1 MKELLSQYRLI
12 GLRIQS
18 RLERIAF
25 FKGYP
30 NTEEHC
36 RRLYDEVKELKKT
49 QEHIAGLIDS
59 LSEPYKSVLR
69 LRFIEGKTV
78 EDTAEELHYS
88 YRWLMR
94 LQKMR
99 LRCLSLDIFLL
110 SSLSILLGGETMS
123 LKQKRL
129 CADLTQKEL
138 SALSGIGDIK
148 ISNIETGKIK
158 PENIRLSTALKLAKA
173 LRCRPDELLEEV
185 SDHAGV

>member
-88 YRWLMR
+88 YRWLLR
-94 LQKMR
+94 LQK
-99 LRCLSLDIFLL
+99 
-110 SSLSILLGGETMS
+110 
-123 LKQKRL
+123 
-129 CADLTQKEL
+129 
-138 SALSGIGDIK
+138 
-148 ISNIETGKIK
+148 N
-158 PENIRLSTALKLAKA
+158 ALKM
-173 LRCRPDELLEEV
+173 LEP
-185 SDHAGV
+185 

>member
-1 MKELLSQYRLI
+1 
-12 GLRIQS
+12 
-18 RLERIAF
+18 
-25 FKGYP
+25 
-30 NTEEHC
+30 
-36 RRLYDEVKELKKT
+36 
-49 QEHIAGLIDS
+49 
-59 LSEPYKSVLR
+59 
-69 LRFIEGKTV
+69 
-78 EDTAEELHYS
+78 
-88 YRWLMR
+88 
-94 LQKMR
+94 
-99 LRCLSLDIFLL
+99 
-110 SSLSILLGGETMS
+110 MS